1 MINTISQVQ
10 SLFMKTAERLGSN
23 VNGFQIKESLETFK
37 MPLYFA
43 WQGYKYG
50 WHTDFC
56 EEGDSLFPFM
66 MFEARMR
73 EVTMDLIEMLRTESP
88 FAGVER
94 NSMITNTL
102 ISIYTTFVNDLD
114 NGTIK
119 I

>member
-1 MINTISQVQ
+1 
-10 SLFMKTAERLGSN
+10 
-23 VNGFQIKESLETFK
+23 
-37 MPLYFA
+37 
-43 WQGYKYG
+43 
-50 WHTDFC
+50 
-56 EEGDSLFPFM
+56 M
-66 MFEARMR
+66 MFEARMK
-73 EVTMDLIEMLRTESP
+73 EMTIDLIEMLRTESP